1 VCKFVE
7 IKKGKEMKIVATN
20 KVREILE
27 KQYSQLK
34 HIWVFDKKLILLP
47 GEQAKEILI
56 SIAPQKI
63 AFVMALLKATEIK
76 DSEEN
81 KKKQL
86 AEILKKADAYNQ
98 PFKDQLF
105 DCDDY
110 GLVANAFVKLKVA
123 ELNFSYNWAFGEC
136 SLINSN
142 GDVHNQNIFIT
153 ENLEVRLFEPQA
165 NQIILPRKGETVF
178 YVRM

>member
-63 AFVMALLKATEIK
+63 AFV
-76 DSEEN
+76 
-81 KKKQL
+81 
-86 AEILKKADAYNQ
+86 ADAYNQ